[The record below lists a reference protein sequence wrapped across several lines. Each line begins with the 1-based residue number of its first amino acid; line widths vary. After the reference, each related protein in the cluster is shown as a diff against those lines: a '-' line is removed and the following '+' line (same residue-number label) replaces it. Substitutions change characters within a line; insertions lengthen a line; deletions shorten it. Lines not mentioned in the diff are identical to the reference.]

1 MIRFANWYFLL
12 LIPPVIAIFILLAKQ
27 RKSALG
33 FSSISLLV
41 RQRAKRPEMHW
52 IGRCLVV
59 LGLTAAIIALARP
72 QKHDAVGTVEQ
83 GGIDIA
89 VVLDVSLSMQS
100 VDFTPNRLE
109 TAKKTINKFVSQRP
123 QDRMALVV
131 FKATAH
137 TVIPLTLDHDVIR
150 EALLNANDDSVEEDG
165 TAIGLA
171 LAVALNRLKDSEAES
186 RVIIL
191 VTDGDNNAG
200 AINPYTA
207 ADMAKE
213 MGIKIYAIGVG
224 SDVTIIPYEG
234 LDGTIEYERY
244 EMGINEELLEKIA
257 ETTGGN
263 YYRAKD
269 PKALSSIFSEIDR
282 LEKTEFDQG
291 VVHYYT
297 EYAWIFIKIALL
309 LLIAG
314 IYLDR
319 YVFIRIP

>member
-12 LIPPVIAIFILLAKQ
+12 LIPPVIVAFILLARY

-33 FSSISLLV
+33 FSSVSILARRGAKKLKIS
-41 RQRAKRPEMHW
+41 W

-72 QKHDAVGTVEQ
+72 QRHDAVGTVDQ
-83 GGIDIA
+83 SGIDIA

-109 TAKKTINKFVSQRP
+109 TAKKTIDDFVSQRP

-137 TVIPLTLDHDVIR
+137 TVIPLTLDHNVIK
-150 EALLNANDDSVEEDG
+150 EALANVNDDSVQEDG

-171 LAVALNRLKDSEAES
+171 LAVALNRLKDSEAAS

-207 ADMAKE
+207 AEMAKE
-213 MGIKIYAIGVG
+213 LGIKIYAIGVG
-224 SDVTIIPYEG
+224 SDITIIPYEG
-234 LDGTIEYERY
+234 LNGTIEYERY
-244 EMGINEELLEKIA
+244 EGGINDALLEQIA

-269 PKALSSIFSEIDR
+269 PRALTNIFSEIDS

-297 EYAWIFIKIALL
+297 EYAWTFVKIALL
-309 LLIAG
+309 LLLAG
-314 IYLDR
+314 ICLDR
-319 YVFIRIP
+319 YVFVRIP